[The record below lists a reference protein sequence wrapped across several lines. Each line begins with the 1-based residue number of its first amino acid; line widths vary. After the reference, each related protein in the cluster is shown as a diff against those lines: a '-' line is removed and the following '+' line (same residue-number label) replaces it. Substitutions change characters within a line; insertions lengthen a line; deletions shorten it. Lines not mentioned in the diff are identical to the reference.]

1 MLSYRN
7 KLYQNYNT
15 NQVNQSGRHSFSQK
29 FIEESEWFSKEI
41 LPLIQDKKELQI
53 LDIGCGNGSLL
64 HACKLAGYT
73 KIIGIDISAEQV
85 MLAHQLG
92 ITEVKHAETIE
103 YLNST
108 PDQYDV
114 IFCMDIIEHFTKD
127 ELVVLLDLVKSRMN
141 DQARIIIRTPNM
153 DTPFNSI
160 YAFGDFTHENH
171 LNAQS
176 ANQLMLSLGFKEIQT
191 LPSRMATKGF
201 IKEIV
206 RSLLWTFI
214 NIFIRLII
222 FSTGRSSK
230 NVILSPNL
238 IIIAKR

>member
-53 LDIGCGNGSLL
+53 LDI
-64 HACKLAGYT
+64 A
-73 KIIGIDISAEQV
+73 
-85 MLAHQLG
+85 
-92 ITEVKHAETIE
+92 EVKHAETIE

-127 ELVVLLDLVKSRMN
+127 ELVVLLDLIKSRMN
-141 DQARIIIRTPNM
+141 DQARIIFRTPNM

-222 FSTGRSSK
+222 YSTGRSSK